1 MVTPVTSERTARSSR
16 WRFQIA
22 RRSPSGFIGQLGL
35 VGGFLNCPVARRWL
49 NDKFGTR
56 ERAGKTSVL
65 GVCGTRC
72 VTTLLFYCGEPTFI
86 LSNRVNILLF
96 VVVVVRF
103 LIDLPYSVSE
113 RFLEDHEY
121 VLSASRDMRGYSRH
135 AQYRYVFRK
144 DYRKYEFFHDPQVSI
159 VVPERVRWTFL
170 FVRSR

>member
-1 MVTPVTSERTARSSR
+1 MKCVCAETSGYER
-16 WRFQIA
+16 
-22 RRSPSGFIGQLGL
+22 LNEN
-35 VGGFLNCPVARRWL
+35 FLDYQTVSE
-49 NDKFGTR
+49 DKDNATNEKEVILEVSLDR
-56 ERAGKTSVL
+56 
-65 GVCGTRC
+65 
-72 VTTLLFYCGEPTFI
+72 TLLTSFWFQEEIVFYNDDGSFQTVIVERNLCASD
-86 LSNRVNILLF
+86 LCQLLALKNRVSK
-96 VVVVVRF
+96 
-103 LIDLPYSVSE
+103 SVNWSIVEHWQEYGLE